1 MRELIDLYIAFFKI
15 GGLTFG
21 GGLTMLPMLK
31 HELVTQRGWVTEEE
45 ILDYYA
51 VGQCTPGI
59 IAVNVATFVGFK
71 KRGVIG
77 GIFSTLGMISPSLI
91 IVSILALFLEQFM
104 SNQTVAHAV
113 GGIKIIVCALML
125 NTVIT
130 MAKKTVKNITGRCRG
145 RAINLDAARNCRV
158 PLFDKKDFPDGVGK
172 VENIT
177 VDGLS
182 VGHEIRDEAFIVLET
197 NCRDFTVRN
206 YKCTDNEEPV
216 FARIGFAVTPSR

>member
-1 MRELIDLYIAFFKI
+1 MKELLALFGAFFRI

-31 HELVTQRGWVTEEE
+31 YELVEKKQWVTEDE

-59 IAVNVATFVGFK
+59 IAVNVATFVGY
-71 KRGVIG
+71 KRKGIIG

-91 IVSILALFLEQFM
+91 IVSILAHFLNQFL
-104 SNQTVAHAV
+104 SNQYVAHAV

-130 MAKKTVKNITGRCRG
+130 MAKKTVNGWLT
-145 RAINLDAARNCRV
+145 AIICLVAFA
-158 PLFDKKDFPDGVGK
+158 
-172 VENIT
+172 
-177 VDGLS
+177 LS
-182 VGHEIRDEAFIVLET
+182 VFTPVPTVLIVIIAGVLG
-197 NCRDFTVRN
+197 VIL
-206 YKCTDNEEPV
+206 YKAGRFKP
-216 FARIGFAVTPSR
+216 